1 MGEKQF
7 NLIGKSR
14 QMRSVHFLDEDGK
27 FRQYQIRLGI
37 TLGPIP
43 ESRMTFHV
51 QRQEA
56 KGVLQI
62 VEIPQV
68 EEKPP
73 AKKTIS
79 KRTTTKKPTKRT
91 RKKKSE

>member
-1 MGEKQF
+1 MAEKQF

-14 QMRSVHFLDEDGK
+14 QMRSVHFLDEKGL

-51 QRQEA
+51 ERQQA

-62 VEIPQV
+62 VEVQPPP
-68 EEKPP
+68 KKKSP
-73 AKKTIS
+73 AK
-79 KRTTTKKPTKRT
+79 KRTTTKKAAART